1 MKLFEVYPL
10 YNVTPVRGEG
20 VFIIDDKNKKYLD
33 FYGGHAVIS
42 IGHSHPSFIN
52 KLNEQIKKIIF
63 YSNTLINPLQN
74 QLAKKIQEHFL
85 LKNYKLFLTIWSPSH
100 NFFIRRRF
108 KFLKIFLK

>member
-20 VFIIDDKNKKYLD
+20 VYIIDDKNEKYLD

-63 YSNTLINPLQN
+63 YSNAIKNPLQN
-74 QLAKKIQEHFL
+74 QLAKKIQEHFSI
-85 LKNYKLFLTIWSPSH
+85 K
-100 NFFIRRRF
+100 
-108 KFLKIFLK
+108 KIQIVSL